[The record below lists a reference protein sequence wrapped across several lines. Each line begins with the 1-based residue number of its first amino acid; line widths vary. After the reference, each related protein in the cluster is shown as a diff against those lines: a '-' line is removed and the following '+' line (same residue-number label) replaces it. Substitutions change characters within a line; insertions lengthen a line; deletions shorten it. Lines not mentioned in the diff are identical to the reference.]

1 MATLC
6 GSWDYYKKDEK
17 SFAYTE
23 REGLKVALDKT
34 YAERREQ
41 QKVERGRSEQIKYGS
56 LEFWPGRRIGTASET
71 QHMKRGNLGNFS
83 ICYGGGLHKCNDHS
97 CAPRQT
103 QRSSS
108 PSRNP
113 TSLPLSIFQASSSAR
128 RLSSPPLTLVVS
140 QVSISPAVLA
150 HIPPTPY
157 VNSLYFIKIIGEFFL
172 FLFNCY
178 SVWLYQWENG
188 GVLMSLFFHPH

>member
-1 MATLC
+1 M
-6 GSWDYYKKDEK
+6 
-17 SFAYTE
+17 
-23 REGLKVALDKT
+23 
-34 YAERREQ
+34 
-41 QKVERGRSEQIKYGS
+41 ERGRSEQIKYGS

-103 QRSSS
+103 RRSSS

-113 TSLPLSIFQASSSAR
+113 TSPPLSISQASSSAL

-140 QVSISPAVLA
+140 QVSISPA
-150 HIPPTPY
+150 HFPPPLHMLILTI
-157 VNSLYFIKIIGEFFL
+157 SLRLSESFFSFCLTVTLFGSIGGRMEVF
-172 FLFNCY
+172 
-178 SVWLYQWENG
+178 
-188 GVLMSLFFHPH
+188 

>member
-56 LEFWPGRRIGTASET
+56 LEF
-71 QHMKRGNLGNFS
+71 
-83 ICYGGGLHKCNDHS
+83 
-97 CAPRQT
+97 
-103 QRSSS
+103 
-108 PSRNP
+108 
-113 TSLPLSIFQASSSAR
+113 
-128 RLSSPPLTLVVS
+128 
-140 QVSISPAVLA
+140 
-150 HIPPTPY
+150 
-157 VNSLYFIKIIGEFFL
+157 
-172 FLFNCY
+172 
-178 SVWLYQWENG
+178 
-188 GVLMSLFFHPH
+188 

>member
-113 TSLPLSIFQASSSAR
+113 TSLPLSIFQASSSAL

-150 HIPPTPY
+150 HIPPLHMLILSI
-157 VNSLYFIKIIGEFFL
+157 SLRLSESFFSFCLTVTL
-172 FLFNCY
+172 FGSISGRMEVF
-178 SVWLYQWENG
+178 
-188 GVLMSLFFHPH
+188 